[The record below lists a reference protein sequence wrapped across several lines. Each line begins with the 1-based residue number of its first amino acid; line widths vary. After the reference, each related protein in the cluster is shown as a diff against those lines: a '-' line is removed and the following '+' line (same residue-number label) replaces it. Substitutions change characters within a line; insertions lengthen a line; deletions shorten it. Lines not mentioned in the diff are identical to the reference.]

1 MKVLR
6 ITLGA
11 IITLAILVVL
21 YLLAKDLISNVSSIT
36 ALTKS
41 AGMFGP
47 ILLILLIGLGIIFTP
62 IPNVVL
68 TLAAGYLYGT
78 WLGALYSYLGHMLA
92 AVGTFAI
99 IRIFKIERESKS
111 YKKYK
116 KLIEKNK
123 KLLYLLYAAPV
134 IPISV
139 LSAIASS
146 SKMKWKEFLKIINIS
161 FIPVILFFSYFG
173 ERISQKHLIEIGI
186 FILIIIVGVFIVL
199 RMTNRRNKKMNEE
212 EEKVRGADLNNKTN

>member
-6 ITLGA
+6 IALGA
-11 IITLAILVVL
+11 IITLAILVIL
-21 YLLAKDLISNVSSIT
+21 YLLAKDLIGNVYSIT

-116 KLIEKNK
+116 NLIEKNK

-173 ERISQKHLIEIGI
+173 ERISQKNLIEIGV
-186 FILIIIVGVFIVL
+186 FILVVIVGVFIVL
-199 RMTNRRNKKMNEE
+199 RMINRRNKKLNEE
-212 EEKVRGADLNNKTN
+212 EEMNAKANKT